1 MFLTIRNF
9 ATFKFL
15 SGTKNAEEIQNLQY
29 AFVMVEKGDGREG
42 ILMEESVFRVFKD
55 GDEIS
60 YYTSWP
66 TEETRAG
73 KWVPADK
80 RLYNVK
86 SRLLK

>member
-1 MFLTIRNF
+1 LTIRNF
-9 ATFKFL
+9 ATFKIL

-29 AFVMVEKGDGREG
+29 AFVMVEKGDDPEG
-42 ILMEESVFRVFKD
+42 ILMEEGVFRVFKD

-66 TEETRAG
+66 TEEIRAD

-86 SRLLK
+86 SRLVK